1 MTTQMSIQEAIEILT
16 QYNLWRR
23 DNSIPNSYEMPEPKK
38 IGIAIDKAVDAMKW
52 IIALGGNA
60 QR

>member
-1 MTTQMSIQEAIEILT
+1 MSIQEAIEILT

-23 DNSIPNSYEMPEPKK
+23 DDNVPNSQEMPEPKK
-38 IGIAIDKAVDAMKW
+38 IGIAIDKAVEAMKW

-60 QR
+60 QG

>member
-1 MTTQMSIQEAIEILT
+1 MSIQEAIEILT

-23 DNSIPNSYEMPEPKK
+23 DNNIPNSYEMPEPKK
-38 IGIAIDKAVDAMKW
+38 IGIAIDKAVEAMKW
-52 IIALGGNA
+52 IIALGGNT

>member
-1 MTTQMSIQEAIEILT
+1 MSIQEAIEILT

-23 DNSIPNSYEMPEPKK
+23 DDNIPNSQKIPEPKK
-38 IGIAIDKAVDAMKW
+38 IGIAIDKAVEAMKW
-52 IIALGGNA
+52 IIALGGDA

>member
-1 MTTQMSIQEAIEILT
+1 MSIQEAIEILT

-23 DNSIPNSYEMPEPKK
+23 DDNIPNSQKMPDPKQ
-38 IGIAIDKAVDAMKW
+38 IGLAIDKAVEVMKW